1 MRDGVDP
8 LNVILGPGQPLI
20 GIVWIFGNAQERVDF
35 DPANFSA
42 VLEYRLADSQE
53 IVASWFLVLERGLH
67 ADDIW
72 LFKTLNQDGA
82 SALVKAVEIV
92 VVFFC
97 VEPAHRLVKL
107 SLARYSLI
115 SSPIVRRL
123 TLTVASPLR
132 HLAYCAQNSALD

>member
-53 IVASWFLVLERGLH
+53 IVASWFLVFKRGFH
-67 ADDIW
+67 VDYIW
-72 LFKTLNQDGA
+72 LFDPLDQDGA
-82 SALVKAVEIV
+82 SALVKAVEIAV
-92 VVFFC
+92 IFF
-97 VEPAHRLVKL
+97 L
-107 SLARYSLI
+107 
-115 SSPIVRRL
+115 RRACAQIRE
-123 TLTVASPLR
+123 TLT
-132 HLAYCAQNSALD
+132 CAL

>member
-35 DPANFSA
+35 DPANFGP

-67 ADDIW
+67 GDDIW
-72 LFKTLNQDGA
+72 LFKPLHQDSA
-82 SALVKAVEIV
+82 SALVEAVEIV
-92 VVFFC
+92 VVFFLRRASAQIS
-97 VEPAHRLVKL
+97 ET
-107 SLARYSLI
+107 LAGA
-115 SSPIVRRL
+115 V
-123 TLTVASPLR
+123 
-132 HLAYCAQNSALD
+132 